1 MLAAFPPPAQ
11 ATSRASR
18 VGSWFK
24 NTASW
29 PLPPGPQENGGQG
42 EGSGSRGGDPEGG
55 KGRRKYCGLPLWGLI
70 LIILVVVAIIAAAIF
85 VPLQFFVFNNDD
97 GGPFED
103 SALEQCRNQITC
115 ENGGTNVV
123 TRDVCSCICTNGFTG
138 SNCTAEGASGC
149 TTTRLVN
156 QDQNPNID
164 DVTLGEAIPRLITAA
179 EANFSVPLS
188 GTTILARF
196 NMGSLSCTAQNSL
209 VTFDGRAGRM
219 DTSNAAQAASLEGDL
234 QVAAAVQVPFVSI
247 SVITVIPFRTRTAST
262 YNFRTIPPQDIVTV
276 TTGTTTTTVTT
287 TPAASPDRAAPSP
300 TNYEQNTP
308 TRSFSVNEEVLDFAR
323 VAVLFI
329 LQEDGVAE
337 ASRAQSVLQRFFAQS
352 DEDSRPSA
360 EQASSVDL
368 GNGNAIDLVNFRID
382 AGTGVMGEGDNAK
395 RDLDDGELFR
405 RGCRQFEDYS

>member
-11 ATSRASR
+11 ATSRTSR
-18 VGSWFK
+18 VGSWFR
-24 NTASW
+24 NTTSW
-29 PLPPGPQENGGQG
+29 PLPPGHEENGDQG
-42 EGSGSRGGDPEGG
+42 EGSGSRGGTSGGG
-55 KGRRKYCGLPLWGLI
+55 KGKRKYCGLPLWGLI
-70 LIILVVVAIIAAAIF
+70 LIVLVVVAIIAAAIF

-97 GGPFED
+97 GGPFDD
-103 SALEQCRNQITC
+103 SALEQCQNQITC

-138 SNCTAEGASGC
+138 SSCNDEGTSGC

-156 QDQNPNID
+156 LDENPDID
-164 DVTLGEAIPRLITAA
+164 DVTLGQAIPRLITDA

-219 DTSNAAQAASLEGDL
+219 DNSNAAQAASQDNGL
-234 QVAAAVQVPFVSI
+234 QAAAAVQVPFVSI

-262 YNFRTIPPQDIVTV
+262 YSFRTIPPQDVEVVTS
-276 TTGTTTTTVTT
+276 GTTTTTVTT
-287 TPAASPDRAAPSP
+287 TPAASPDLPAAVPSP
-300 TNYEQNTP
+300 TNYQQNTP

-337 ASRAQSVLQRFFAQS
+337 ASRAQSVLQRFFSQS
-352 DEDSRPSA
+352 DRNSRPSA

-368 GNGNAIDLVNFRID
+368 GNGNAVDLVNFRID
-382 AGTGVMGEGDNAK
+382 AGTGVMGDGDNAK
-395 RDLDDGELFR
+395 RDLDDSELFR
-405 RGCRQFEDYS
+405 RGCRQFDS